1 MSSSDSKESSF
12 ADPNP
17 EKLATTSVYAN
28 NMTLKRQYSD

>member
-17 EKLATTSVYAN
+17 EKSAKTPVNVN